1 MPGWLSKLLAL
12 DAKVSSQLRVAEKP
26 GLLRTFAAILAHS
39 GDSWFWALGLGLVFW
54 LGDPTWRW
62 RATMSLLSIL
72 ATAVFVLVL
81 KFTVRRRRPAG
92 DWGAIYRATDPH
104 SFPSGHAARALMLAV
119 LFFFLGPAWLAGI
132 LLIWAPLV
140 SLARVAM
147 GVHFLSDVLAGAL
160 LGVVIGL
167 LAGFRLG

>member
-1 MPGWLSKLLAL
+1 
-12 DAKVSSQLRVAEKP
+12 
-26 GLLRTFAAILAHS
+26 
-39 GDSWFWALGLGLVFW
+39 
-54 LGDPTWRW
+54 
-62 RATMSLLSIL
+62 
-72 ATAVFVLVL
+72 
-81 KFTVRRRRPAG
+81 
-92 DWGAIYRATDPH
+92 
-104 SFPSGHAARALMLAV
+104 MLAV